1 MIYQVS
7 KAPEESGKTTIY
19 IIILAVF
26 IVLAILIRYNINK
39 KQTN

>member
-1 MIYQVS
+1 MHIPRKDVI
-7 KAPEESGKTTIY
+7 KVTIY